1 MQHLTSQQQLDCRQA
16 GRKTGLRTTAIIVP
30 NTQDLMHEVTMS
42 QDVIAPQAE
51 SRMTLAET
59 PYTVSARPTLAA
71 NPAKHTPHVRRHDR
85 FFQKKIEYFY
95 CVGMHT

>member
-1 MQHLTSQQQLDCRQA
+1 M
-16 GRKTGLRTTAIIVP
+16 IVP

-42 QDVIAPQAE
+42 QDVMARQAE

-71 NPAKHTPHVRRHDR
+71 NPAQQTPHVRWYGWYVHENITFAVDSW
-85 FFQKKIEYFY
+85 I
-95 CVGMHT
+95 GMQMSSV